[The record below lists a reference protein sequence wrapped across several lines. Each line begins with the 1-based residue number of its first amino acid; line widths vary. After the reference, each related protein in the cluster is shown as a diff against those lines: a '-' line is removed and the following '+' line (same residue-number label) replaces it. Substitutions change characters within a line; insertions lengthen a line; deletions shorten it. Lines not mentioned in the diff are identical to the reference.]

1 MASMSSDPAHRVQDR
16 RRRTR
21 WRDRRRE
28 LAGLVARRVAI
39 GLPMLVGLSALV
51 FLLAARSPF
60 NPLAAYLGAGY
71 QWTTAEQRESLGRAL
86 GFDVPWW
93 QAWWSWAGDLLR
105 GDLGW
110 SRGYSMPV
118 SEVFA
123 ERLPWTL
130 LLSGTALVLAIVL
143 ALFWGTVA
151 GLRPGSWSDR
161 IITRVGVLVQAVPPF
176 VLALGSVTT
185 FAVILRWA
193 PVAGAAEPGEPYTF
207 GGVATHLVLPACTL
221 ALTQLP
227 WLLLAVR
234 TAVAR
239 ARGSEPVR
247 AARARGVAPATVVT
261 AHVLPVSLAPLVTIV
276 GARLPELVVGAVLVE
291 EIFAWPGIAA
301 ALVASAQSLDFP
313 LLAALTVA
321 TTAVVLLG
329 SLLADSAYLFL
340 DPRVSADV

>member
-1 MASMSSDPAHRVQDR
+1 MESMSPAPAHRSRVLP
-16 RRRTR
+16 RRTR
-21 WRDRRRE
+21 WRDRRRD
-28 LAGLVARRVAI
+28 LAGLVGRRVAV
-39 GLPMLVGLSALV
+39 GVPMLVGLSALV
-51 FLLAARSPF
+51 FLLAERSPF

-71 QWTTAEQRESLGRAL
+71 QQISTERRESLNDAL

-93 QAWWSWAGDLLR
+93 RAWWSWAGDLAR

-110 SRGYSMPV
+110 SRVYAMPV
-118 SEVFA
+118 PEVFA

-130 LLSGTALVLAIVL
+130 LLSGTALVVAVL
-143 ALFWGTVA
+143 SALLWGTVA
-151 GLRPGSWSDR
+151 GLSPGSRTDR
-161 IITRVGVLVQAVPPF
+161 AVTRLGVLVQAIPPF
-176 VLALGSVTT
+176 VLALGAVTT
-185 FAVILRWA
+185 FSVLLRWA
-193 PVAGAAEPGEPYTF
+193 PVAGASAPGEPHTF
-207 GGVATHLVLPACTL
+207 AGVLTHLALPACTL

-239 ARGSEPVR
+239 ASASEAVL
-247 AARARGVAPATVVT
+247 AARSRGVPPAKVVT

-301 ALVASAQSLDFP
+301 TLVSSAQALDFP
-313 LLAALTVA
+313 LLAALTV
-321 TTAVVLLG
+321 TTTGVVLVG

>member
-1 MASMSSDPAHRVQDR
+1 MSSSPVRRVR
-16 RRRTR
+16 SHRTR

-71 QWTTAEQRESLGRAL
+71 QRTTDEQRESLSTAL

-93 QAWWSWAGDLLR
+93 RAWWSWATDLLQ

-110 SRGYSMPV
+110 SRGYAMPV

-130 LLSGTALVLAIVL
+130 LLSGTALVVAVL
-143 ALFWGTVA
+143 SALVWGTVA
-151 GLRPGSWSDR
+151 GLHPGSWPDR
-161 IITRVGVLVQAVPPF
+161 IVTRVGVLVQAVPPF
-176 VLALGSVTT
+176 VLALGSVTV

-193 PVAGAAEPGEPYTF
+193 PVAGASAPGEAPTF
-207 GGVATHLVLPACTL
+207 GGVVAHLVLPACTL
-221 ALTQLP
+221 ALTQIP

-247 AARARGVAPATVVT
+247 AARARGVSPVRVVT
-261 AHVLPVSLAPLVTIV
+261 GHVLPVSLAPLVTIV

-313 LLAALTVA
+313 LLAALTLA

-329 SLLADSAYLFL
+329 SLLADSTYLFL